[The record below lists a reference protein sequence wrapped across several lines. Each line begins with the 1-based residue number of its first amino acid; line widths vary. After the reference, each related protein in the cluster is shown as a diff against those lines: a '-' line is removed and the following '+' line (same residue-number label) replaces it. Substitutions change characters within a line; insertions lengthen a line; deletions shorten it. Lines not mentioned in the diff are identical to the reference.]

1 MSSILEEL
9 KMMEFVGTSSSE
21 IDIWK
26 NNKRLELMSHGMNE
40 EQINKELGIFD
51 HSKDES

>member
-9 KMMEFVGTSSSE
+9 KMMEFVGTPSSE

-26 NNKRLELMSHGMNE
+26 NNKRLDTRIWKKMGCR
-40 EQINKELGIFD
+40 
-51 HSKDES
+51 